1 MMTDAKKI
9 QTIVV
14 ATDFS
19 EDARA
24 ALDWAL
30 DVARDHGAR
39 IVLTHAAALAAAAPP
54 DVVPADDGWYR
65 ALEES
70 AREELENW
78 AGSVR
83 SQKVTVETVLTY
95 EPAAPSI
102 VEVAESRHADLLVVG
117 TRGLTG
123 LKRLILGTVASRIVR
138 RATCPVV
145 TIHAASARH
154 WPVRTL
160 LLPTDLSAPA
170 ACAAAAAADLLGDG
184 AYRKVVVLHAY
195 RLPVAF
201 SAKPALALRRE
212 MEQYVAETRAK
223 LNAFA
228 QPFRKRGVAVEIVVE
243 EGVPSQRISHY
254 AERLNVDLIAMGT
267 HGRSGV
273 DRLLLGSTA
282 ERVLPVA
289 FCPVLTVHTPEAQ
302 TTASPR

>member
-1 MMTDAKKI
+1 MTDAKKI

-24 ALDWAL
+24 ALDWAIA
-30 DVARDHGAR
+30 VARDHGAR
-39 IVLTHAAALAAAAPP
+39 IVLTHAAALAAAAAP
-54 DVVPADDGWYR
+54 DVVPVDDRWYR

-78 AGSVR
+78 ARPVR
-83 SQKVTVETVLTY
+83 SQNVAVETLLIY
-95 EPAAPSI
+95 EPAAASI
-102 VEVAESRHADLLVVG
+102 VEVAENHHADLLVVG

-123 LKRLILGTVASRIVR
+123 LTRLFLGSVASRIVR

-145 TIHAASARH
+145 TIHAGPARH

-160 LLPTDLSAPA
+160 LLATDLSGPA
-170 ACAAAAAADLLGDG
+170 ACAVATAADLLGEG
-184 AYRKVVVLHAY
+184 ADPRVVLLHAY
-195 RLPVAF
+195 RLPIAF

-212 MEQYVAETRAK
+212 MEQYVAKTRAQ
-223 LNAFA
+223 LDAFA
-228 QPFRKRGVAVEIVVE
+228 ERFRKLGVAVETVVE
-243 EGVPSQRISHY
+243 EGVPSQRISHH

-273 DRLLLGSTA
+273 DRLFLGSTA
-282 ERVLPVA
+282 ERLLPVA
-289 FCPVLTVHTPEAQ
+289 PCPVLTVHIPEAPE
-302 TTASPR
+302 TAVRG

>member
-1 MMTDAKKI
+1 MMTDAKKV

-39 IVLTHAAALAAAAPP
+39 IVLTYAAALAAAAAP
-54 DVVPADDGWYR
+54 DVVPVDDRWYR

-70 AREELENW
+70 AREELATW
-78 AGSVR
+78 ARSVR
-83 SQKVTVETVLTY
+83 SQNVAVETLLTY
-95 EPAAPSI
+95 EPAAASI
-102 VEVAESRHADLLVVG
+102 VQVAESHHADLLVVG

-123 LKRLILGTVASRIVR
+123 LTRLFLGSVAGRIVR

-145 TIHAASARH
+145 TIHATSARH

-160 LLPTDLSAPA
+160 LLPTDLSA
-170 ACAAAAAADLLGDG
+170 AAARAATAAADLLGDG
-184 AYRKVVVLHAY
+184 ADRRVVVLHAY
-195 RLPVAF
+195 RLPIGF
-201 SAKPALALRRE
+201 SARPALTLRRE

-223 LNAFA
+223 LDVVAER
-228 QPFRKRGVAVEIVVE
+228 FRKIGAAVEIVVE
-243 EGVPSQRISHY
+243 EGVPWQRISDH
-254 AERLNVDLIAMGT
+254 AERLNVDLIAMAT

-289 FCPVLTVHTPEAQ
+289 SCPVLTVHPPAAR
-302 TTASPR
+302 TTASPS

>member
-1 MMTDAKKI
+1 MTDAKKI

-24 ALDWAL
+24 ALDWAV

-54 DVVPADDGWYR
+54 DVVPADDRWYR

-70 AREELENW
+70 ARQELDGW
-78 AGSVR
+78 ARTVR
-83 SQKVTVETVLTY
+83 SQRISVETLLTY

-102 VEVAESRHADLLVVG
+102 VEVAERSRADLLVAG

-123 LKRLILGTVASRIVR
+123 LKRLILGSVSKRVLR

-145 TIHAASARH
+145 TVHAASARH

-160 LLPTDLSAPA
+160 LLPTDLSAAA
-170 ACAAAAAADLLGDG
+170 ACAATAAECVLGDG
-184 AYRKVVVLHAY
+184 PDRRVVVLHVF
-195 RLPVAF
+195 RLPIGW

-212 MEQYVAETRAK
+212 MEQYVAEMRAK
-223 LNAFA
+223 LDAFA
-228 QPFRKRGVAVEIVVE
+228 ERFRQLGVAVEILVE

-254 AERLNVDLIAMGT
+254 AERLNVDLIAMGA

-273 DRLLLGSTA
+273 DRLILGSTA

-289 FCPVLTVHTPEAQ
+289 SCPVLTVHAPEPHA
-302 TTASPR
+302 TESSR